1 LTKMFDAIYV
11 GAVDNT
17 MFSFGICMNKLF
29 DAMMSGKPILY
40 AVNAPN
46 NYIKDYSCGIN
57 VKPENVEDLMRGIK
71 ELIHMTDGERH
82 DMGQRGHEAVLKY
95 FNYDVLP
102 LKFIDIMN
110 QVLER

>member
-1 LTKMFDAIYV
+1 MTEIDSFLMDADTIGISGHVRPDGDCV
-11 GAVDNT
+11 GSTLAV
-17 MFSFGICMNKLF
+17 
-29 DAMMSGKPILY
+29 Y
-40 AVNAPN
+40 